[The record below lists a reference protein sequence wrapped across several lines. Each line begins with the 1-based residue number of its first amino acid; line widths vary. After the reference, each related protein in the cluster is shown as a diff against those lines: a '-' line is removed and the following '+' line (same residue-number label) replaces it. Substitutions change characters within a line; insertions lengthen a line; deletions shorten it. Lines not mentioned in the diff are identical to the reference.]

1 MEEERVRAQ
10 FHREVDA
17 KAQHEATVDA
27 NARAMLRAEIKREME
42 EENMEMR
49 MDLARREREVEK
61 RAEDVR
67 KKEKEWIE
75 TYGKGIIEGGRT
87 GKL

>member
-1 MEEERVRAQ
+1 MEEERVRSQ
-10 FHREVDA
+10 PHHEVDA

-27 NARAMLRAEIKREME
+27 SVWEMLRAEIKCEME
-42 EENMEMR
+42 EENMAMR
-49 MDLARREREVEK
+49 ADLARREREVEK

-87 GKL
+87 GKY